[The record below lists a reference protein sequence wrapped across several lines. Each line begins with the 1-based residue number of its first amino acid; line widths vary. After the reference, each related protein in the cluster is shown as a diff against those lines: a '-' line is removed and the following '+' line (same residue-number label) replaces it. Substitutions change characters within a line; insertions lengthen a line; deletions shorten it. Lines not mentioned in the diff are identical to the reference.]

1 MFRENFNILTA
12 RAHILS
18 RLLQQHW
25 DIRMSLSDLPAAPVW
40 HINTTSFDTGKNWRF
55 TRDSMGD
62 WQFGTH
68 YSPSFELSD
77 AIAASA
83 AVPYVIGALKLALP
97 AHGWWQ
103 TDPATKRPIRK
114 VDPPSRT
121 VRLWDGGAYE
131 NMALEPLFKPTD
143 GLKGCDFLICSDA
156 SGPLGKPTDLVSNLI
171 AGRLASPR
179 LFDIA
184 ADQIRALRSRMLINA
199 IRRNEIKGSLFRIG
213 TSARQLGLAAEAA
226 QVFLSDE
233 DCLSCLN
240 YPTNL
245 TQMTEVSFDRIA
257 RHGAEVAQLT
267 TSAYAD
273 PANSSASLSPLVN
286 GQ

>member
-1 MFRENFNILTA
+1 ML
-12 RAHILS
+12 
-18 RLLQQHW
+18 
-25 DIRMSLSDLPAAPVW
+25 LSDLPEAPVW

-55 TRDSMGD
+55 TRDLMGD

-68 YSPSFELSD
+68 YSPSIELSD

-103 TDPATKRPIRK
+103 TDAATKRPIRK
-114 VDPPSRT
+114 IEPTSRT

-131 NMALEPLFKPTD
+131 NMALEPLFKPID
-143 GLKGCDFLICSDA
+143 GLKGCDLLICSDA
-156 SGPLGKPTDLVSNLI
+156 SGPLGRPRRLVSSLI

-184 ADQIRALRSRMLINA
+184 SDQIRALRSRMLINA
-199 IRRNEIKGSLFRIG
+199 IRRNEIKGFLFRMG
-213 TSARQLGLAAEAA
+213 TSARQFGLAADAA
-226 QVFLSDE
+226 REFLSDE

-245 TQMTEVSFDRIA
+245 TRVTEANFDRIA
-257 RHGAEVAQLT
+257 RHGVEVAQLT
-267 TSAYAD
+267 TSAYAEPSD
-273 PANSSASLSPLVN
+273 ASVSLRPLVN
-286 GQ
+286 SK